1 MCPGNNEG
9 TNGQLHRDEECVS
22 INEVLTRVGDKWS
35 VQVISQ
41 LGGKT
46 LRFTELKRS
55 VEGISQRMLTLT
67 LRQLERDGLVERTV
81 YPTVPP
87 KVEYT
92 LSDFGRTILEPVT
105 ELANWAL
112 TYRQDIQAARDA
124 FDSRQL
130 ESPSSVSST
139 AAEPPDRSIERASVG
154 ARLVAANAV
163 TART

>member
-1 MCPGNNEG
+1 VGQVH
-9 TNGQLHRDEECVS
+9 TNEECVS

-35 VQVISQ
+35 LQVISQ
-41 LGGKT
+41 LGEGT

-55 VEGISQRMLTLT
+55 VDGISQRMLTLT

-92 LSDFGRTILEPVT
+92 LSDFGRTILIPVT
-105 ELANWAL
+105 ALANWAL
-112 TYRQDIQAARDA
+112 TYRLDIQAAREA

-130 ESPSSVSST
+130 AVS
-139 AAEPPDRSIERASVG
+139 G
-154 ARLVAANAV
+154 ANKSR
-163 TART
+163 

>member
-9 TNGQLHRDEECVS
+9 TIGQLHSTEECVS

-35 VQVISQ
+35 LQVISQ
-41 LGGKT
+41 LGEGT

-55 VEGISQRMLTLT
+55 VNGISQRMLTLT

-92 LSDFGRTILEPVT
+92 LSDFGRTILIPVT
-105 ELANWAL
+105 ALAEWAL
-112 TYRQDIQAARDA
+112 TYRLDIQAAREA

-130 ESPSSVSST
+130 AVSGVKQ
-139 AAEPPDRSIERASVG
+139 E
-154 ARLVAANAV
+154 LV
-163 TART
+163 TPR

>member
-9 TNGQLHRDEECVS
+9 TIGQLHSTEERVS

-35 VQVISQ
+35 LQVISQ
-41 LGGKT
+41 LGEGT

-55 VEGISQRMLTLT
+55 VNGISQRMLTLT

-92 LSDFGRTILEPVT
+92 LSDFGRTILIPVT
-105 ELANWAL
+105 ALADWAL
-112 TYRQDIQAARDA
+112 TYRLDIQAAREA

-130 ESPSSVSST
+130 EVS
-139 AAEPPDRSIERASVG
+139 
-154 ARLVAANAV
+154 AANKS
-163 TART
+163 

>member
-9 TNGQLHRDEECVS
+9 TKGPLHSDEECVS

-35 VQVISQ
+35 LQVISQ
-41 LGGKT
+41 LGQGT

-92 LSDFGRTILEPVT
+92 LSDFGRTILIPVT
-105 ELANWAL
+105 ALANWAL
-112 TYRQDIQAARDA
+112 TYRLDIQAAREA
-124 FDSRQL
+124 FDGRQVEVSGVQSR
-130 ESPSSVSST
+130 
-139 AAEPPDRSIERASVG
+139 
-154 ARLVAANAV
+154 
-163 TART
+163 

>member
-1 MCPGNNEG
+1 MCPWNNKG
-9 TNGQLHRDEECVS
+9 TVGQVHTNEECVS

-35 VQVISQ
+35 LQVISQ
-41 LGGKT
+41 LGEGT

-55 VEGISQRMLTLT
+55 VDGISQRMLTLT

-92 LSDFGRTILEPVT
+92 LSDFGRTILIPVT
-105 ELANWAL
+105 ALANWAL
-112 TYRQDIQAARDA
+112 TYRLDIQAAREA

-130 ESPSSVSST
+130 AVS
-139 AAEPPDRSIERASVG
+139 G
-154 ARLVAANAV
+154 ANKSR
-163 TART
+163 

>member
-1 MCPGNNEG
+1 MCLRNIEVTGEQIHD
-9 TNGQLHRDEECVS
+9 TEECLT
-22 INEVLTRVGDKWS
+22 INEVLNRVGDKWS
-35 VQVISQ
+35 LQIICQ
-41 LGGKT
+41 LGEGT

-67 LRQLERDGLVERTV
+67 LRHLERDGLVERTV

-92 LSDFGRTILEPVT
+92 LSNFGRTILIPVT

-112 TYRQDIQAARDA
+112 TYRLDIQAARDA

-130 ESPSSVSST
+130 EVS
-139 AAEPPDRSIERASVG
+139 G
-154 ARLVAANAV
+154 AK
-163 TART
+163 

>member
-9 TNGQLHRDEECVS
+9 TIRQLHSTEECVS

-35 VQVISQ
+35 LQVISR
-41 LGGKT
+41 LGEGT
-46 LRFTELKRS
+46 LRFTELRRS
-55 VEGISQRMLTLT
+55 IDGISQRMLTLT

-92 LSDFGRTILEPVT
+92 LSDFGRTILIPVT
-105 ELANWAL
+105 ALADWAL
-112 TYRQDIQAARDA
+112 TYRLDIQAAREA

-130 ESPSSVSST
+130 EVFATTKS
-139 AAEPPDRSIERASVG
+139 
-154 ARLVAANAV
+154 
-163 TART
+163 